1 MRESILDRLLLEK
14 SLTVVNQSGLSG
26 AAEYAI
32 EHDDGNR
39 LVKNVCAKVS
49 PVLADRIDNV
59 CGILQLN
66 KRAFLEAAFIDACDR
81 AEKTMREEG
90 VYQSLMGDVQE
101 VSA

>member
-59 CGILQLN
+59 CGILEIS
-66 KRAFLEAAFIDACDR
+66 KRSFIELALINAIDEFNSI
-81 AEKTMREEG
+81 AEQYDIFEPHTAKG
-90 VYQSLMGDVQE
+90 GDN
-101 VSA
+101 A